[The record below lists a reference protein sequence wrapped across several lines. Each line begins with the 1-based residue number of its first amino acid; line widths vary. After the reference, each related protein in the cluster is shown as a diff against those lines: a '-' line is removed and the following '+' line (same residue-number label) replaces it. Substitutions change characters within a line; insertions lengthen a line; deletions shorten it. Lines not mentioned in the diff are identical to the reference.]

1 MAELTI
7 DMTYGSALFQV
18 AQDLKKENRILED
31 AEDVLSVLEKEK
43 ELSAFI
49 DNPTIPAE
57 EKKEAIKRIFEQN
70 ICKELLNLLYL
81 LVDKRRTRHYSK
93 IIRYYKGLVN
103 KKEGFAYGTV
113 FSVTPL
119 TKKQIKDFESK
130 TEVLMDSR
138 VKLENIT
145 DASLIGGIKI
155 LINGK
160 IIDASLRKRLNDLE
174 NILK

>member
-18 AQDLKKENRILED
+18 ALDLKKEDKILED
-31 AEDVLSVLEKEK
+31 AEGVLSVLEKEK
-43 ELSAFI
+43 LLNAFI
-49 DNPTIPAE
+49 DNPTVAAKK
-57 EKKEAIKRIFEQN
+57 KKEALKKIFEGK
-70 ICKELLNLLYL
+70 ICKEVLNLLYV
-81 LVDKRRTRHYSK
+81 LVDKRRIRHYPK
-93 IIRYYKGLVN
+93 IVRYYKSLVN
-103 KKEGFAYGTV
+103 KKEGFAYGTI
-113 FSVTPL
+113 FSVDPL

-130 TEVLMDSR
+130 TEILMDSR

-145 DASLIGGIKI
+145 DTSLIGGVKI

-174 NILK
+174 NILR